1 MEKTAKFEIKS
12 VKLNNK
18 DYEQKNKIITSRY
31 VLENVH
37 VVATQQHN
45 GDFWKGVVKDIFGDA
60 VGENSKFMFA
70 HQSLRRVL
78 LNPDLKH
85 TILLCKQGYT
95 EKQKKVL
102 IDRFLELKC
111 KIWQIDSAQH
121 VVNYI
126 NTKDPNDDG
135 PFKAVRL
142 IEKVER
148 LLIYSHGIVG
158 KICLGMGHVGEGDD
172 RLKFDKEIAKKLNPL
187 AFAVGAK
194 VYSFS
199 CRTGLGNP
207 EIKKSIY
214 KTQVRN
220 SSPIGVTSTGIPI
233 SRDEYETIQMP
244 LYSAQS
250 LAQAIANSGKVT
262 TLAYL
267 CRSDYE
273 DTLNTPDELD
283 FYDAYRA
290 GVYNKKRNRNNYDI
304 LARLG
309 QPTQEEMERYK
320 LLNER
325 FESRIMVDKMRFDPQ
340 GAFHPVKG
348 GTTPVGLPQ
357 DMKTYKPL

>member
-1 MEKTAKFEIKS
+1 MGQTARFEIKN
-12 VKLNNK
+12 VKLNDK
-18 DYEQKNKIITSRY
+18 DHEQEDKVLTCRY

-45 GDFWKGVVKDIFGDA
+45 SDFWKGATKDVFGDA

-78 LNPDLKH
+78 LNPALTH
-85 TILLCKQGYT
+85 TILLCQQGYT

-111 KIWQIDSAQH
+111 NVWQIDSAQH

-135 PFKAVRL
+135 SLKAVRL

-148 LLIYSHGIVG
+148 LLIYSHGIVS
-158 KICLGMGHVGEGDD
+158 KICLGMGQFSEGDD
-172 RLKFDKEIAKKLNPL
+172 KLKFDKDIAKKLNPL

-194 VYSFS
+194 VYSFA

-207 EIKKSIY
+207 EINKSIY
-214 KTQVRN
+214 KTQIRR
-220 SSPIGVTSTGIPI
+220 STPIGVTSMGVPI
-233 SRDEYETIQMP
+233 SQDEYGTIQMP

-283 FYDAYRA
+283 FMDAYRA
-290 GVYNKKRNRNNYDI
+290 GVYKETRERKNYDT
-304 LARLG
+304 LANYG
-309 QPTQEEMERYK
+309 EPTDIEIERYK
-320 LLNER
+320 ILNDR
-325 FESRIMVDKMRFDPQ
+325 FKSRVIVDKMRFDPQ
-340 GAFHPVKG
+340 GALHPVKG